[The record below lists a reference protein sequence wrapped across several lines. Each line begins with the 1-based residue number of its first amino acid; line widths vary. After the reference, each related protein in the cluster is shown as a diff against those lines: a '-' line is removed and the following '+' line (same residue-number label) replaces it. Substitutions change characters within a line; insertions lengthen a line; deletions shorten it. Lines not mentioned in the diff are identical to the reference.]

1 MPLRPQVFRFVCP
14 ACKSLLEVTHLRWSK
29 IECLYC
35 KEVIKNSEVKLID
48 DEKI

>member
-14 ACKSLLEVTHLRWSK
+14 NCKSLLEVAHLRWSD

-35 KEVIKNSEVKLID
+35 KKEIKNSEVKLID